1 MVAHAWQQ
9 TKHFC
14 SHVLLEVRRIHGE
27 LETPSLRGLPTL
39 RRWQTAASGLGIPAL
54 LPPSAPCTERAG
66 RLVLRFPDS
75 LGVGVEEPGSPGQ
88 RPVSRAPS
96 GKRLPLHPL
105 EPCLVSHRSPQM
117 ASLPPVNHQPK
128 SRTLDSS
135 HPPSVPSRLSWQT
148 WTQRGAW
155 ARSTIGKTC
164 PPPSCIWRPSV
175 WRGASRR
182 SPSSPAAW
190 WWSRGN
196 LWPPTR
202 GPTGALPWKAR

>member
-1 MVAHAWQQ
+1 MAANKALLFPCFAGGQEDPRGTGDSKSERPAHSPA
-9 TKHFC
+9 
-14 SHVLLEVRRIHGE
+14 LADG
-27 LETPSLRGLPTL
+27 SLRPRDPG
-39 RRWQTAASGLGIPAL
+39 PA
-54 LPPSAPCTERAG
+54 PSQRALHGAG

-75 LGVGVEEPGSPGQ
+75 PGVGVEEPGSPGQ

-117 ASLPPVNHQPK
+117 ASLPPANHQPK

-135 HPPSVPSRLSWQT
+135 HPPSAPSRLSWQT

-196 LWPPTR
+196 LWPPTK